1 MSQVD
6 AGELGAE
13 AAKVAK
19 AISSSKPSAD
29 FAEFFTSHEGMQLD
43 LEEALTRPV
52 GGAFYNLSCHMLWIG
67 QPSRLPT
74 WPNQSR

>member
-1 MSQVD
+1 MD

-43 LEEALTRPV
+43 LEEALTRKV
-52 GGAFYNLSCHMLWIG
+52 GSAY
-67 QPSRLPT
+67 QP
-74 WPNQSR
+74 

>member
-43 LEEALTRPV
+43 LEEALTRKV
-52 GGAFYNLSCHMLWIG
+52 GSAY
-67 QPSRLPT
+67 QPSPE
-74 WPNQSR
+74 PEPEPEPEP

>member
-1 MSQVD
+1 MNRPNPNPSLNAMSQVD

-43 LEEALTRPV
+43 LEEALTRKV
-52 GGAFYNLSCHMLWIG
+52 GSAY
-67 QPSRLPT
+67 QPYP
-74 WPNQSR
+74 